1 MNTFFENFQT
11 SFELYKQG
19 RYDESLEHLRK
30 AEDTYHPSSDPAALG
45 LDDLFILKATIYLA
59 KQENEIARAL
69 FEKALKVNP
78 SSAEACLGLGKLF
91 FHEEL
96 FSHAKL
102 MFEWAVKNEP
112 DNQIA
117 VDYLAEI
124 NEITGFP
131 KDHNSLYEETIQE
144 EPEPEEDDP
153 YEKAYELFAQKKYE
167 EAIGILVSSRMDLR
181 NKLSSIENFLGFN
194 YLATQSIEK
203 AKEAFE
209 WGVTLNPETSQG
221 YAGLGEIHYLNEN
234 DKQARLMFERAVKN
248 NPLNEFAIG
257 GLAKIDKKV
266 VLPSNL
272 KSKQK
277 KLEDF
282 IQSAYEKFT
291 AKRFQESLEDLAAAE
306 ALTSQVGADSP
317 DIVASMYNFMGFN
330 HLALMNIGEA
340 KAAFEKALETNPQSS
355 QACAGLGEVFYL
367 NQQDEQA
374 KTMFEL
380 AVNNNRENG
389 FALAGLEKV
398 NIILGFPSGHSTISL
413 MK

>member
-1 MNTFFENFQT
+1 MNTFFENFQA

-19 RYDESLEHLRK
+19 RYDESLEKLRK
-30 AEDTYHPSSDPAALG
+30 AEESYHPSSDPASLG

-78 SSAEACLGLGKLF
+78 ASAEACLGLGKLF

-96 FSHAKL
+96 YAHSKQ

-117 VDYLAEI
+117 VEYLAEI
-124 NEITGFP
+124 NELTGFP
-131 KDHNSLYEETIQE
+131 KDHNSLFEETTKE
-144 EPEPEEDDP
+144 AVEPEEDP
-153 YEKAYELFAQKKYE
+153 YEKAYELFAQKKYQ
-167 EAIGILVSSRMDLR
+167 EAIGILVASRIDLR

-194 YLATQSIEK
+194 YLATQSLEK

-209 WGVTLNPETSQG
+209 WGVTLNPDTSQG
-221 YAGLGEIHYLNEN
+221 YAGLGEIHYLTEN

-277 KLEDF
+277 KLESY
-282 IQSAYEKFT
+282 IESAYEKFT
-291 AKRFQESLEDLAAAE
+291 AKKFQESLEDLALAE
-306 ALTSQVGADSP
+306 SLTGQVGADSP

-330 HLALMNIGEA
+330 HLALMNIGKA
-340 KAAFEKALETNPQSS
+340 KEAFEKALETNPQSS

-398 NIILGFPSGHSTISL
+398 NIILGLPSGHSTISL
-413 MK
+413 MQ